1 MAICLASDDGRRV
14 GHAVDKTM
22 MRCGTGWPG
31 RGGGVYEVV
40 VIIHLRLVEVQ
51 EGEV

>member
-1 MAICLASDDGRRV
+1 MAVES
-14 GHAVDKTM
+14 GHVVDKAM
-22 MRCGTGWPG
+22 MGWG
-31 RGGGVYEVV
+31 RDGQGGGGAGCVYEVA

>member
-1 MAICLASDDGRRV
+1 MARA
-14 GHAVDKTM
+14 
-22 MRCGTGWPG
+22 
-31 RGGGVYEVV
+31 GGGGAGCVYEVA